1 MLSNLWIIPALPLI
15 GFLTIGTLGLWK
27 LYRKGERLGRP
38 IVYWV
43 CCGVIGLAFLLS
55 ISCFV
60 ELTTMPPGDRVFE
73 TDLLTW
79 IPGNNIRTTGGELAQ
94 FNISWGLQFDPLSAI
109 FLLFV
114 TGIGFLIHVYSIGY
128 MWEEEGFWRFFA
140 YLNLFMFMMLV
151 LILSNNYMG
160 LFVGWE
166 GVGLCSYLLIG
177 YYTRKRSAGDAAKK
191 AFVVNRIGDFGFVLG
206 MFLIFS
212 TLGTLDFTEG
222 FSEVARLSPGPEV
235 GWGVLSW
242 IALLLFIGACAK
254 SAQIPLYVWLP
265 DAMEGPTPVSAL
277 IHAATMVTAGVYM
290 VARSTAIYSRTPEV
304 LAIVAGIGILTAVVA
319 ASIGL
324 FQRDIKKVLAYS
336 TVSQLGYMFT
346 ALGVGAVVAAIFHV
360 FTHAFFKALLFLGS
374 GSVIRGMHHEQD
386 MLKMGGLRK
395 YMPVTYRTMLVGTL
409 AIAGIPPLAGFFS
422 KDEILWKVFD
432 HGSYFIWVI
441 GAIVAG
447 MTSFYMFRLIFLT
460 FFGEERFEDASHV
473 HESPRTMTIPLLVL
487 ALGSVMVGFLGMPVW
502 SGLPNV
508 FGDFLEPA
516 FKHTFL
522 GEQGAHHAPIALE
535 IGLAVL
541 SVVIAVVGFLLAR
554 YFFLQRQATFEVAG
568 VLKSLYRWVYS
579 KYYVD
584 EIYDAVAVHPIKGLG
599 NFLSRFDTNVVDGIV
614 NGTATLTRVAAWIS
628 GMFDREVV
636 DRMVNM
642 VAEVVNSFSLV
653 FRKLQTGLMQR
664 YALFFV
670 FGVVA
675 LLTFYL
681 VGV

>member
-1 MLSNLWIIPALPLI
+1 MLNNLWIIPALPLA

-38 IVYWV
+38 IVYWT
-43 CCGVIGLAFLLS
+43 CCGVVGLAFLLS
-55 ISCFV
+55 IFCFV
-60 ELTTMPPGDRVFE
+60 ELTTMDPENRVFE

-79 IPGNNIRTTGGELAQ
+79 IPGNNIRTTSGELAQ
-94 FNISWGLQFDPLSAI
+94 LNISWGLQFDPLSAI
-109 FLLFV
+109 FVLFI

-177 YYTRKRSAGDAAKK
+177 YYTHKKSAGDAAKK

-212 TLGTLDFTEG
+212 TLGTLDFTDG
-222 FSEVARLSPGPEV
+222 FSEISRLFPGPEI

-242 IALLLFIGACAK
+242 IALLLFIGACGK

-277 IHAATMVTAGVYM
+277 IHAATMVTAGVYV
-290 VARSTAIYSRTPEV
+290 VARSTAVYSRTPEV
-304 LAIVAGIGILTAVVA
+304 LAIVAGIGILTAIVA

-374 GSVIRGMHHEQD
+374 GSVIHGMHHEQD
-386 MLKMGGLRK
+386 MSKMGGLRK
-395 YMPVTYRTMLVGTL
+395 HMPVTYRTMLIGTL

-432 HGSYFIWVI
+432 HGSYFIWII

-460 FFGEERFEDASHV
+460 FFGAERFEDTSHV
-473 HESPRTMTIPLLVL
+473 HESPRTMTIPLMVL
-487 ALGSVMVGFLGMPVW
+487 ALGSVVVGFLGMPVW

-508 FGDFLEPA
+508 FGEFIEPA
-516 FKHTFL
+516 FKYTFL
-522 GEQGAHHAPIALE
+522 GEQGVHHAPIALE

-541 SVVIAVVGFLLAR
+541 SVIIAVLGFLLAR
-554 YFFLQRQATFEVAG
+554 YFFLQRQASFEVSG
-568 VLKSLYRWVYS
+568 NLKSLYRWVYS

-584 EIYDAVAVHPIKGLG
+584 EIYDAAVVKPTKGLG
-599 NFLSRFDTNVVDGIV
+599 NFLSRFDANVIDGIV
-614 NGTATLTRVAAWIS
+614 NGSATLTRVAAWIS
-628 GMFDREVV
+628 GLFDREVV